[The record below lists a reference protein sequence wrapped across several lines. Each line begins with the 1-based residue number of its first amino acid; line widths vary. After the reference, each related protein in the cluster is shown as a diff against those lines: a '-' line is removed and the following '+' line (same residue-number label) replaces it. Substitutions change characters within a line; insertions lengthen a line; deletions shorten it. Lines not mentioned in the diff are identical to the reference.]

1 MTCVFWIVLGQ
12 RLDLEQQQPTNDE
25 ATAVQEPAGWM
36 LFVLPCST
44 LVAYE
49 IIFKKESSE

>member
-12 RLDLEQQQPTNDE
+12 RLDLEQQQPPNDE

-36 LFVLPCST
+36 LFVLPCDIDRV
-44 LVAYE
+44 L
-49 IIFKKESSE
+49 